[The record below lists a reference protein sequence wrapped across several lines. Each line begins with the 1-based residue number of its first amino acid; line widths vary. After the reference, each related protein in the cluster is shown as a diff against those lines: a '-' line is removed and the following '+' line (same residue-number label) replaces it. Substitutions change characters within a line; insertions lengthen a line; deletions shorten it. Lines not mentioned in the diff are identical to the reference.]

1 MTEYFIGA
9 IIGVGTMYVIYRL
22 KSNDTDYVKR
32 ENDKLNKNLEV
43 QREKRSALERENLK
57 LRDEIL
63 DLKRRIDQKEDN
75 WFDLNDSLED
85 EKRKS
90 TKLNKELEQ
99 VSQLLNDY
107 KDALE
112 SCQLE
117 LKGLKDK

>member
-117 LKGLKDK
+117 LMGLKDK